1 MATIKFKLRTS
12 NNPSTIF
19 LRFLGGR
26 KFDFSIPLPLQ
37 VNPKNWNEN
46 KEEVKNTLSA
56 KEKDQTN
63 TKLRKIKSNVLNSFN
78 ELNGNTGLVN
88 KQWLQDIV
96 NKTLT
101 TTLIQHKKPL
111 LDFIEDYIIMMRTKP
126 SAVTGELLSI
136 SRQKSYQGTLNK
148 LELFGKEKYKLDFD
162 TITLDFYYDFIEWC
176 EGKDYSKNYIGKFIS
191 NIKYFMSEAHEE
203 NLHNNLAFRN
213 RKFKNLSE
221 DTDEL
226 YLTIEE
232 LRKIEEVD
240 LSEYSEGYDT
250 ARDLFIIGAYTGL
263 RVSDFNNLS
272 EDNILFVLNTK
283 VIKVA
288 TKKTGEPVVIPIHPV
303 VNRILE
309 KRNGELPPKIS
320 DQKINNYLKN
330 IGKEAEMNEN
340 FKRTST
346 KGGTKATTLKPRYEH
361 IKTHTA
367 RRSFC
372 TNAYLSGMDSI
383 DIMAISGHRT
393 EKSFLKYI
401 KVTKEQ
407 IALRMADHPFFTDK
421 KDSIGSYEEMIKEI
435 GGLKYSAILD
445 FLDSLAVEIDTDER
459 VSVNSNK
466 KKLAVNL
473 FSLSV

>member
-1 MATIKFKLRTS
+1 MATIKFKLRTA

-37 VNPKNWNEN
+37 VNPKDWNEN

-56 KEKDQTN
+56 KEKEQTN
-63 TKLRKIKSNVLNSFN
+63 TKLRNIKTNILNGFN

-88 KQWLQDIV
+88 KRWLQDIV

-101 TTLIQHKKPL
+101 ITVIQHKKPL
-111 LDFIEDYIIMMRTKP
+111 LYFIEEYIIMVKTKP
-126 SAVTGELLSI
+126 SALTGKILSI
-136 SRQKSYQGTLNK
+136 SRQKSYKGTLNK
-148 LELFGKEKYKLDFD
+148 LDLFGKEKYKLDFD
-162 TITLDFYYDFIEWC
+162 TITIDFYYDFIEWC
-176 EGKDYSKNYIGKFIS
+176 EGKGYSKNYIGKFIS
-191 NIKYFMSEAHEE
+191 NIKHFMSEAHEE
-203 NLHNNLAFRN
+203 KLHNNLVFRS
-213 RKFKNLSE
+213 RKFKKLSE

-226 YLTIEE
+226 YLSIKELSRIE
-232 LRKIEEVD
+232 RVD
-240 LSEYSEGYDT
+240 LSKYPEGYNT

-288 TKKTGEPVVIPIHPV
+288 TKKTGEPVVIPIHPI

-309 KRNGELPPKIS
+309 KRNGDLPPKLS
-320 DQKINNYLKN
+320 DQKINDYLKV
-330 IGKEAEMNEN
+330 IGEEAEINEN
-340 FKRTST
+340 FRRTST
-346 KGGTKATTLKPRYEH
+346 KGGKKVTTLKPRYEH

-383 DIMAISGHRT
+383 DIMAISGHTT
-393 EKSFLKYI
+393 EKSFLRYI

-421 KDSIGSYEEMIKEI
+421 KVSLSSYEKTVKEI
-435 GGLKYSAILD
+435 GNLKYSAILE
-445 FLDSLAVEIDTDER
+445 FLESLANEIDTDENI
-459 VSVNSNK
+459 STNSNK
-466 KKLAVNL
+466 RRLAESL
-473 FSLSV
+473 FSLSI

>member
-1 MATIKFKLRTS
+1 MATIKFKLRTT

-37 VNPKNWNEN
+37 VNPKNWNEK
-46 KEEVKNTLSA
+46 KEEVRNTLSA
-56 KEKDQTN
+56 NEKEQTN
-63 TKLRKIKSNVLNSFN
+63 TKLRKIKTNILNSFN
-78 ELNGNTGLVN
+78 ELNGNTSLVN

-101 TTLIQHKKPL
+101 TTIIQHKKTL
-111 LDFIEDYIIMMRTKP
+111 IYFIEDYIIMVKTKP
-126 SAVTGELLSI
+126 SAVTGKLLSI

-148 LELFGKEKYKLDFD
+148 LNLFGQEIYKLNYD
-162 TITLDFYYDFIEWC
+162 TITMDFYYDFIEWC
-176 EGKDYSKNYIGKFIS
+176 ESKGYSKNYIGKFIS
-191 NIKYFMSEAHEE
+191 NIKHFMSEAHEE
-203 NLHNNLAFRN
+203 MLHNNLVFKSK
-213 RKFKNLSE
+213 KFKKLAE

-232 LRKIEEVD
+232 LNKIEEVD
-240 LSEYSEGYDT
+240 LSNYPEGYNT

-272 EDNILFVLNTK
+272 EDNILYVIDTK

-288 TKKTGEPVVIPIHPV
+288 TKKTGEPVVIPIHPI
-303 VNRILE
+303 VNRILD
-309 KRNGELPPKIS
+309 KRNGDLPPKLS
-320 DQKINNYLKN
+320 DQKINDYLKV
-330 IGKEAEMNEN
+330 IGKEAEINAN

-346 KGGTKATTLKPRYEH
+346 KGGEKVTTLNPRYEH

-383 DIMAISGHRT
+383 DIMA
-393 EKSFLKYI
+393 
-401 KVTKEQ
+401 
-407 IALRMADHPFFTDK
+407 
-421 KDSIGSYEEMIKEI
+421 
-435 GGLKYSAILD
+435 
-445 FLDSLAVEIDTDER
+445 
-459 VSVNSNK
+459 
-466 KKLAVNL
+466 
-473 FSLSV
+473 

>member
-1 MATIKFKLRTS
+1 MATIKFKLRTA

-19 LRFLGGR
+19 LRFIGGR

-37 VNPKNWNEN
+37 VNPKDWNEN
-46 KEEVKNTLSA
+46 KEEVKNTISA
-56 KEKDQTN
+56 KEKEQTN
-63 TKLRKIKSNVLNSFN
+63 TKLRKIKSNVLNSYN

-88 KQWLQDIV
+88 KLWLQDIV

-101 TTLIQHKKPL
+101 TTLIQHKKTL

-126 SAVTGELLSI
+126 SAVTGKLLSI
-136 SRQKSYQGTLNK
+136 SRQKGYQGTLNK

-162 TITLDFYYDFIEWC
+162 TITMDFYYDFIEWC
-176 EGKDYSKNYIGKFIS
+176 ESKGYSKNYIGKFIS

-203 NLHNNLAFRN
+203 KLHNNLVFRS
-213 RKFKNLSE
+213 RKFKKLSE

-232 LRKIEEVD
+232 LGKIEKVD
-240 LSEYSEGYDT
+240 LSRYPEGYNT

-272 EDNILFVLNTK
+272 EDNLLLVLNTK
-283 VIKVA
+283 VFKVA

-303 VNRILE
+303 VNRILA
-309 KRNGELPPKIS
+309 KRNGSLPPKLS
-320 DQKINNYLKN
+320 DQKINDYLKD
-330 IGKEAEMNEN
+330 IGKEAEINTN
-340 FKRTST
+340 FRRTST
-346 KGGTKATTLKPRYEH
+346 KGGQKVTTLKPRYEH

-383 DIMAISGHRT
+383 DIMAISGHTT
-393 EKSFLKYI
+393 EKSFLRYI

-421 KDSIGSYEEMIKEI
+421 KTSLGSNEEMAIEI
-435 GGLKYSAILD
+435 SNLKYGSILE
-445 FLDSLAVEIDTDER
+445 FLELLATQIKDDENI
-459 VSVNSNK
+459 SINSNK
-466 KKLAVNL
+466 KRLAESL
-473 FSLSV
+473 FSLSI